1 VESDDDDN
9 DDDFE
14 EEEDQVEVLRGSLH
28 PKVTKSVKKEPTPPP
43 TVVTRRRSGKTM
55 EVSLPRTMPHIRV
68 EGPIPST
75 PVLSLSKGSRSSNKK
90 GKTPA
95 SGSKTKA
102 KTSHTPKL
110 VLSRTSLEAEIPNIS
125 ARELEEVSASAET
138 PLVSPFDFFSYL
150 FPFTE
155 IFCCSLSLCAP
166 IALHTTITTANS
178 VAGTSNVTV
187 ATPRAALA
195 ALSLCPLRIGLTQ
208 TPSWLLSVRMRLLAS
223 FLEFFSII
231 SLSDPFL
238 LSDLPLALSQYH
250 QTVANYAG
258 LSALALNARQQ
269 MHQAIQRIGDILFS
283 VSDDG
288 NRVFPDYLSND
299 AVEAA
304 LQVLDVVEGPEFNQ
318 ADDQLAFLTG
328 ALGTKVFQD
337 LFSRFPG
344 GQVHPQAGS
353 SSAMILSTPPN
364 ITAPLDPQS
373 TDNSP
378 PHKRARA
385 TKKADPLPFAPSIA
399 ASRNVSQG
407 EGSSSTLP
415 VTRSRGGSK
424 SGTGKRKRAPRT

>member
-1 VESDDDDN
+1 MCTNCVAHNYN
-9 DDDFE
+9 DCQF
-14 EEEDQVEVLRGSLH
+14 RGWNIKCNRCDSA
-28 PKVTKSVKKEPTPPP
+28 
-43 TVVTRRRSGKTM
+43 RRPGCTF
-55 EVSLPRTMPHIRV
+55 
-68 EGPIPST
+68 
-75 PVLSLSKGSRSSNKK
+75 SLSPSHR
-90 GKTPA
+90 
-95 SGSKTKA
+95 
-102 KTSHTPKL
+102 SHTN
-110 VLSRTSLEAEIPNIS
+110 A
-125 ARELEEVSASAET
+125 
-138 PLVSPFDFFSYL
+138 
-150 FPFTE
+150 
-155 IFCCSLSLCAP
+155 
-166 IALHTTITTANS
+166 
-178 VAGTSNVTV
+178 
-187 ATPRAALA
+187 
-195 ALSLCPLRIGLTQ
+195 
-208 TPSWLLSVRMRLLAS
+208 LLAVVS
-223 FLEFFSII
+223 QDAVTGKFPRVFSII

-288 NRVFPDYLSND
+288 NQVFPDYLSND

-328 ALGTKVFQD
+328 ALSTQVFQD
-337 LFSRFPG
+337 LFSRFPS

-415 VTRSRGGSK
+415 VTRSQGGSIWGWETQESSSRLSK
-424 SGTGKRKRAPRT
+424 FFLFSCLNDITDCLLLLGRSSYHCMSSFFSILVT